1 MRKKLR
7 MIAFAL
13 AACLILSAACPLLPA
28 GGDNSSIVEAASKNS
43 RITVTKKDSGIFL
56 QIGKRKKATG
66 FYQLPKNVKSS
77 DGKTMV
83 NKGIYYLYLGK
94 ISDFGKSKVLKTL
107 KKVNKKGKIVSKKSY
122 MLKVKKPTIKVK
134 KGITKIS
141 SSTKLFTGTYK
152 GIKYRKGRAKKQV
165 KAKGKKAG
173 QAQLSSAAIS
183 SKKKKK
189 TSAKVKTNEP
199 QVVNLVYYRNKKK
212 QTGYTGWLKL
222 GKKLYYIVNGKA
234 LHSGY
239 HALKAYKCKT
249 QRCNYLFN
257 DDGTVV
263 TNAFGMSKRMYKALL
278 KEKLKFE
285 INLSSHTF
293 TIYMKDRKTGYYSIP
308 LKSFVCAT
316 SRHYNGTPTGTY
328 TLNKGHHHRWFIYKR
343 SNPYHYYQYAVKV
356 GNTNILIHSNM
367 YYSTNIRRLVKKYY
381 NLFGHNITT
390 HCIRVQA
397 VNAKMIYQIATRN
410 KNKIKVRVFRSKSNP
425 GPFGKITLNDTTGK
439 TKKNY
444 DPTDPKIVK
453 DAYKIY

>member
-1 MRKKLR
+1 MKKRLS

-13 AACLILSAACPLLPA
+13 AACLILTTACPLLPI
-28 GGDNSSIVEAASKNS
+28 GEGNSSIVEAASKNS

-66 FYQLPKNVKSS
+66 FYQLPQNVKSS

-83 NKGIYYLYLGK
+83 TRGIYYLYLGR
-94 ISDFGKSKVLKTL
+94 ISNFGKNKVIRTL
-107 KKVNKKGKIVSKKSY
+107 KKVNKKGKIVSKKTY
-122 MLKVKKPTIKVK
+122 MLKVKSPRSKVK

-141 SSTKLFTGTYK
+141 SSTGLFTGSYK
-152 GIKYRKGRAKKQV
+152 GIKYRKGIAKKQAL
-165 KAKGKKAG
+165 AKGKKAG
-173 QAQLSSAAIS
+173 QAELSSAVVSA
-183 SKKKKK
+183 KKKKK
-189 TSAKVKTNEP
+189 TSSKVKTAQP
-199 QVVNLVYYRNKKK
+199 QVVDLVFYRNKKK

-222 GKKLYYIVNGKA
+222 GKKLYYIVKGKA

-239 HALKAYKCKT
+239 HALKGYKCKT
-249 QRCNYLFN
+249 QRFNYLFN

-263 TNAFGMSKRMYKALL
+263 TNCFGISKRIYKALL

-293 TIYMKDRKTGYYSIP
+293 TIYMKDRKTGFYSIP

-397 VNAKMIYQIATRN
+397 VNAKMIYQIALKN
-410 KNKIKVRVFRSKSNP
+410 KHKIKVKVFRSKTNP
-425 GPFGKITLNDTTGK
+425 GPFGKITLKDTTGK
-439 TKKNY
+439 TRKNY

-453 DAYKIY
+453 DSYKIY